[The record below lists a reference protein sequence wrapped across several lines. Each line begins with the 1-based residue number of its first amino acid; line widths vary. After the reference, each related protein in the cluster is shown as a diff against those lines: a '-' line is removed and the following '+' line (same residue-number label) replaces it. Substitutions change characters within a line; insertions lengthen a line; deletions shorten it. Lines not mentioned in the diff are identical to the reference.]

1 MNFKGKIFIANP
13 EQSGVSKR
21 TGNPWNTRELVFES
35 ENNERVLVKAGT
47 DLCGD
52 VRELLENHKDAVF
65 EITYWSSVRNY
76 VKNDGTVIWMQD
88 NSLGSIKLAESKE

>member
-21 TGNPWNTRELVFES
+21 TGNPWNTRELVFED
-35 ENNERVLVKAGT
+35 ENSQRVLVKAGT

-52 VRELLENHKDAVF
+52 VRQLLENHKDAVF

-76 VKNDGTVIWMQD
+76 VRNDGSVVWMQD
-88 NSLGSIKLAESKE
+88 NTLDSIKLADTKS